1 MADVIEI
8 NVTTGE
14 KTERNF
20 TAQEIANTAEATE
33 RERPRRE
40 IRDAMNTKKSDD
52 IAALGTRAEMRAATA
67 SANSVPALRARVA
80 LLEEIIYSNEKN
92 TID

>member
-1 MADVIEI
+1 MATKLV
-8 NVTTGE
+8 NGVRVTLTPAE
-14 KTERNF
+14 EAARNTESKANQVATDARIARKT
-20 TAQEIANTAEATE
+20 
-33 RERPRRE
+33 
-40 IRDAMNTKKSDD
+40 AMNTKKSDD

-80 LLEEIIYSNEKN
+80 RLEEIIYSNEKN